1 VNYVWEQRKFSELYK
16 KVNEKNIFR
25 FGVDKIISVA
35 NMYFKEDV
43 KKPND
48 EYMRTY
54 NIMRLGDIAFEGNKS
69 KNFSHGRFVENT
81 IGDGIVS
88 HVFDVFRPVMDYD
101 LLFWKYLINNENVMG
116 RIMTRCTK
124 ASTMMTN
131 LVAKD
136 FLNENILV
144 PTIEEQHKIGTYID
158 KLDHLITLHQRK
170 IYIFIKKMPIDWE
183 QRKVGDYLTESR
195 EIGNKGDVA
204 RKMTVKLWGKGVYE
218 KLEAGS
224 TNTQYFIRHANQ
236 FIYSKLDFL
245 NCAFGVVPEEL
256 ESLETTA
263 DVPAFDCVYMNPYFM
278 FYRTIQPSFYI
289 QNGIIANGSRK
300 AKRIHTDTFLEMPIS
315 VPCLTEQNKIV
326 GYFQSLDH
334 LITLH
339 QHKCDEMKKLK
350 KCMLQKMFPQN
361 GKKVP
366 EIRFE
371 GFTNDWEQ
379 RKLGDVLS
387 LLKDGTH
394 GTHRDAESGPLLLS
408 AKNIKN
414 GTVQWDESDRRISE
428 DEYNIIHS
436 NFRLQKGD
444 VLLTIVGSIGE
455 VAILSQSEG
464 VTFQR
469 SVAFLRPS
477 DEICSEFL
485 YSEIQGQKFQKEL
498 NDRKSTSAQPGMYLG
513 DLGAIPIEFPTSD
526 EEQMQIGSYFSTIDH
541 LITLH
546 QHKCDELQNLKKYM
560 LQNMFV

>member
-1 VNYVWEQRKFSELYK
+1 MMGKPKIRFKGY
-16 KVNEKNIFR
+16 NE
-25 FGVDKIISVA
+25 
-35 NMYFKEDV
+35 
-43 KKPND
+43 
-48 EYMRTY
+48 
-54 NIMRLGDIAFEGNKS
+54 
-69 KNFSHGRFVENT
+69 
-81 IGDGIVS
+81 
-88 HVFDVFRPVMDYD
+88 
-101 LLFWKYLINNENVMG
+101 
-116 RIMTRCTK
+116 
-124 ASTMMTN
+124 
-131 LVAKD
+131 
-136 FLNENILV
+136 
-144 PTIEEQHKIGTYID
+144 
-158 KLDHLITLHQRK
+158 
-170 IYIFIKKMPIDWE
+170 DWE